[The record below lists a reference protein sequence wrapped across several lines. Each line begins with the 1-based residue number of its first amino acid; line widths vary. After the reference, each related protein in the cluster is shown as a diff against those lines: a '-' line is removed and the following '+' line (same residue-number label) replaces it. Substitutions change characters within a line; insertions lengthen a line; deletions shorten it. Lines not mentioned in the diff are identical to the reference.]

1 MDEYMR
7 HVSELNTEKSRFT
20 VENVELARQLDEAES
35 SVMQLQKMKSALTRL
50 GPHELTASD
59 VYLVMSEATASS
71 GIWYFRKKSKYFNLC
86 LKFPTRVRLL
96 ILSIFLYRNLEE
108 MTASQE
114 EEARV
119 RAKLA
124 GEMRNMSNDIDH
136 LREQLEEEQKARA
149 ELQRSLTKA
158 NNEVLAW
165 KQKYESGEGNVRY
178 VAWGKIT

>member
-1 MDEYMR
+1 MLK
-7 HVSELNTEKSRFT
+7 VSNEGKITHS
-20 VENVELARQLDEAES
+20 
-35 SVMQLQKMKSALTRL
+35 
-50 GPHELTASD
+50 
-59 VYLVMSEATASS
+59 
-71 GIWYFRKKSKYFNLC
+71 I
-86 LKFPTRVRLL
+86 
-96 ILSIFLYRNLEE
+96 IFLYRNLEE

-136 LREQLEEEQKARA
+136 LREQLEEEQEARA

-158 NNEVLAW
+158 NNEVVTW

-178 VAWGKIT
+178 VACEKTT